1 MYRSIFFDFDGTVY
15 DTVEGITKCVSY
27 ALQKFGIDAA
37 PETLRCFAGPPLD
50 LMFHEKF
57 GLDPT
62 QCEQAIAVFRERY
75 VPIGVY
81 ESSVFPGIRALLT
94 ELRAA
99 GIKLAVATTKPT
111 EMAMLLLEKEGM
123 VGLFDCISGS
133 HPGSGDE
140 SKSTVLRRAM
150 EALDASPDS
159 SVLVGDTKFDVLG
172 AKECG
177 IPCIGVGYGYA
188 AEGELE
194 RYGAIA
200 LAETVEELRGLLLR
214 G

>member
-27 ALQKFGIDAA
+27 ALKKFGIDAE

-57 GLDPT
+57 GFDPA
-62 QCEQAIAVFRERY
+62 QCEQAIAWFRERY
-75 VPIGVY
+75 VPIGVH
-81 ESSVFPGIRALLT
+81 ESTVFPGMRELLT

-99 GIKLAVATTKPT
+99 GMKLAVATTKPT
-111 EMAMLLLEKEGM
+111 EMAMLLLAQEDM
-123 VGLFDCISGS
+123 VGCFDCISGS
-133 HPGSGDE
+133 HPGNGDE
-140 SKSTVLRRAM
+140 AKSTVLRRAM

-172 AKECG
+172 ARECG
-177 IPCIGVGYGYA
+177 IPCIGALYGYA

-194 RYGAIA
+194 RFGAIA
-200 LAETVEELRGLLLR
+200 LAENIAELQELLLK